1 MLAYNLNTTTMK
13 KYIYTIAIAVL
24 LSLGACNKQL
34 DIKPTGT
41 IDQTL
46 AIRTSKDVQST
57 LVGTYNRMGNADLYG
72 GGVFYEPDLLATQEI
87 IDWNGT
93 FQNLTE
99 MVNQRMVNS
108 NSSAEDTW
116 LAAYVAINQTNNVLA
131 NLKLATND
139 DEKSRWEGEAKFL
152 RGLVYFDLVRLYGKS
167 WKDGDPATN
176 LGVPI
181 VLTPT
186 TTADETAKV
195 ARATV
200 KQGYDQAIKDL
211 TEAKALLPEDNSFY
225 ANKYAAQAIL
235 ARLYLQQGE
244 YEKARDE
251 ANDVIKSGVYGLNDK
266 YEDEFPSKSK
276 THFDNTIED
285 IFAIQ
290 VTQQLGTNA
299 MNTYYASSGN
309 AGRGDIRIKDEFL
322 AEFEPGDVRGEF
334 YTITSVNRTQKFNNQ
349 YGNVHVIRLAEL
361 YLIRAEA
368 NSRLGEAEG
377 DTPVNDIN
385 ALKKRAHLASVGAV
399 TLDDILMERR
409 HELAFEGGFFLHDAK
424 RLQATPDD
432 DDVFK
437 KYAAGTLPY
446 NSPKLIFP
454 IPLREILANPKLHQN
469 ETY

>member
-1 MLAYNLNTTTMK
+1 MK

-87 IDWNGT
+87 INWNGT

-131 NLKLATND
+131 NLNLATTD

-211 TEAKALLPEDNSFY
+211 TDAKALLPEDNSFY

-244 YEKARDE
+244 YAKARDE

-285 IFAIQ
+285 IFA
-290 VTQQLGTNA
+290 N
-299 MNTYYASSGN
+299 
-309 AGRGDIRIKDEFL
+309 
-322 AEFEPGDVRGEF
+322 
-334 YTITSVNRTQKFNNQ
+334 
-349 YGNVHVIRLAEL
+349 
-361 YLIRAEA
+361 
-368 NSRLGEAEG
+368 
-377 DTPVNDIN
+377 
-385 ALKKRAHLASVGAV
+385 
-399 TLDDILMERR
+399 
-409 HELAFEGGFFLHDAK
+409 
-424 RLQATPDD
+424 
-432 DDVFK
+432 
-437 KYAAGTLPY
+437 
-446 NSPKLIFP
+446 
-454 IPLREILANPKLHQN
+454 
-469 ETY
+469 

>member
-1 MLAYNLNTTTMK
+1 MK

-87 IDWNGT
+87 INWNGT

-131 NLKLATND
+131 NLNLATTD

-211 TEAKALLPEDNSFY
+211 TDAKALLPEDNSFY

-244 YEKARDE
+244 YAKARDE

-309 AGRGDIRIKDEFL
+309 AGRGDIRVKDEFL
-322 AEFEPGDVRGEF
+322 AEFKPGDVRGEF
-334 YTITSVNRTQKFNNQ
+334 YTITSVNRTKKFNNQ

-368 NSRLGEAEG
+368 NNRMGAIEG
-377 DTPVNDIN
+377 ATPKDDIN
-385 ALKKRAHLASVGAV
+385 TLRKRAHLPPLADDVTV

-432 DDVFK
+432 DDIFK

-454 IPLREILANPKLHQN
+454 IPLREILANPKLQQN